1 MEDCAMKHRVTRRW
15 VLIWGLALAL
25 SLPVDAA
32 ERATDRLH
40 GFSVTL
46 PEGWQVRVGRYG
58 VLLSDFENFILVRGA
73 PRSTPSQAVAP
84 FLQEI
89 RHLSGGD
96 ARAYFKQVPGW
107 LLLVAQGLRYPWE
120 FAQSLGSYTLAL
132 SLPQARMY
140 LQSLSYEGAHLL
152 LAGERAVLA
161 VSAYLPRDLDRSRR
175 AAVLEVLRS
184 FGFVPAD
191 QRVPYTAQLI
201 YDTVLGLVVAQVPV
215 PQGYAFEAGVVP
227 QGNLRFPA
235 FSLRQ
240 GRSLL
245 RRDVVHLWSGGVQTQ
260 FGSNAQTRLTWNGNV
275 SARSGAVCL
284 RSAAQVP
291 QLVLQLW
298 RVETGAGWTLVQTA
312 PQTERSRVARYLQS
326 LQQATRPKL
335 ALPGAQTFDVST
347 RLVMWARSG
356 GILRRA
362 WVDARS
368 LGYVNRSFAANSF
381 NCEVYLQTVVVQGEQ
396 RTFEDALG
404 VSRGVLLGIQWNPEW
419 PVREAERSRAIS
431 RMQTEMVL
439 EMTRKAQEFN
449 SWMSRSWTNLLSD
462 QTYVRNP
469 TTSEVF
475 RVYKRSFDEGT
486 FWREPVF
493 GGIVGGVERGGRLEE
508 MLQSAG
514 WRRLEESL
522 SGLPGTWR

>member
-1 MEDCAMKHRVTRRW
+1 M
-15 VLIWGLALAL
+15 
-25 SLPVDAA
+25 
-32 ERATDRLH
+32 
-40 GFSVTL
+40 
-46 PEGWQVRVGRYG
+46 
-58 VLLSDFENFILVRGA
+58 
-73 PRSTPSQAVAP
+73 
-84 FLQEI
+84 
-89 RHLSGGD
+89 
-96 ARAYFKQVPGW
+96 
-107 LLLVAQGLRYPWE
+107 
-120 FAQSLGSYTLAL
+120 
-132 SLPQARMY
+132 
-140 LQSLSYEGAHLL
+140 
-152 LAGERAVLA
+152 
-161 VSAYLPRDLDRSRR
+161 
-175 AAVLEVLRS
+175 
-184 FGFVPAD
+184 
-191 QRVPYTAQLI
+191 
-201 YDTVLGLVVAQVPV
+201 
-215 PQGYAFEAGVVP
+215 
-227 QGNLRFPA
+227 
-235 FSLRQ
+235 
-240 GRSLL
+240 
-245 RRDVVHLWSGGVQTQ
+245 
-260 FGSNAQTRLTWNGNV
+260 
-275 SARSGAVCL
+275 
-284 RSAAQVP
+284 
-291 QLVLQLW
+291 VLQLW

-347 RLVMWARSG
+347 RLMMWARSG
-356 GILRRA
+356 GVLRRA

-396 RTFEDALG
+396 GAFEDVLG

-462 QTYVRNP
+462 QTYVRDP
-469 TTSEVF
+469 TTAEVF

-508 MLQSAG
+508 VLQSAG